1 MLSYI
6 EPVFRPPSEG
16 RSLILQVTNG
26 CSWNKCTFCDM
37 YTQPQKKFKGR
48 KEEEVLQ
55 DIIHAANNLIP
66 YEKVF
71 LADGD
76 AMVLPMRRLVNIL
89 EQIREHM
96 PWVKRVSSYCLPR
109 NLNKKSVED
118 LKQLKELGLDI
129 LYVGCE
135 SGDDQV
141 LEAVSKGETYETQK
155 QALLKIKEAGLRS
168 SVMILNGLGGSK
180 LSEQHAVN
188 SAKLMNECQPEYLST
203 LVVSF
208 PLGEDRLRDGFK
220 TVNAD
225 DNWQLLDQTGLFLEL
240 KHFLSHLELENT
252 IYRSDHAS
260 NYLPLKGT
268 LGMDK
273 EALLEQIDT
282 ALYRPDQIRLRQEWQ
297 RGL

>member
-6 EPVFRPPSEG
+6 EPVFRPPSEAY
-16 RSLILQVTNG
+16 SLILQVTNG

-37 YTQPQKKFKGR
+37 YTQDQKKFRAR
-48 KEEEVLQ
+48 KEEEILEE
-55 DIIHAANNLIP
+55 IIQASKSVRP
-66 YEKVF
+66 FEKVF

-76 AMVLPMRRLVNIL
+76 AMVLPMRRLVGLL
-89 EQIREHM
+89 EQIKEHM

-118 LKQLKELGLDI
+118 LKQLKFLGLDI

-168 SVMILNGLGGSK
+168 SVMILNGLAGPK
-180 LSEQHAVN
+180 LSEQHAAN
-188 SAKLMNECQPEYLST
+188 SAKLMNECQPDYLST

-208 PLGEDRLRDGFK
+208 PLGEDRLKQGFIS
-220 TVNAD
+220 
-225 DNWQLLDQTGLFLEL
+225 L
-240 KHFLSHLELENT
+240 
-252 IYRSDHAS
+252 
-260 NYLPLKGT
+260 GT
-268 LGMDK
+268 
-273 EALLEQIDT
+273 
-282 ALYRPDQIRLRQEWQ
+282 
-297 RGL
+297 